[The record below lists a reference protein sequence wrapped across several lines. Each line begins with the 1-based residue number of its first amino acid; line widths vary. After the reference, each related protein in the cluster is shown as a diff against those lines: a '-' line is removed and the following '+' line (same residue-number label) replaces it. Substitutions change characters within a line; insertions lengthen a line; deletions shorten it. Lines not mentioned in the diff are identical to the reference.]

1 MEVKVKKQTEKME
14 VNQVKQ
20 TVKMESKVKVK
31 VYQIEGNTGSIETC
45 YLKDLSNTLKKM
57 YQYNNENQ
65 IYGVQVVLP
74 KEKLISDWIT
84 CYDVYRMSANDF
96 QNLQADTDLQ
106 DELISIL
113 IGMKLKGKED
123 EIENI
128 VPLFDIW
135 EIQGRRDSEG
145 HDVGGFEEDIY
156 AEYIKVA
163 DKYLNK

>member
-1 MEVKVKKQTEKME
+1 MKVKVNNEEVK
-14 VNQVKQ
+14 QVKQ

-31 VYQIEGNTGSIETC
+31 IYEQCDDEGSIDTC
-45 YLKDLSNTLKKM
+45 YLKDLKDTLKSM
-57 YQYNNENQ
+57 YQGNDENQ

-74 KEKLISDWIT
+74 KEKICSDYIT
-84 CYDVYRMSANDF
+84 CYDVYRMSPIDF
-96 QNLQADTDLQ
+96 YNLKEDTDLQ

-123 EIENI
+123 EIKNI
-128 VPLFDIW
+128 LPLFDIW
-135 EIQGRRDSEG
+135 EIQGRRVSEG

>member
-1 MEVKVKKQTEKME
+1 MKVKVNNEEVKQL
-14 VNQVKQ
+14 KQ

-65 IYGVQVVLP
+65 NICVQVVLP

-96 QNLQADTDLQ
+96 SKFT
-106 DELISIL
+106 S
-113 IGMKLKGKED
+113 
-123 EIENI
+123 
-128 VPLFDIW
+128 
-135 EIQGRRDSEG
+135 
-145 HDVGGFEEDIY
+145 
-156 AEYIKVA
+156 
-163 DKYLNK
+163 

>member
-1 MEVKVKKQTEKME
+1 MNTEVKKQTEKME

-20 TVKMESKVKVK
+20 TEKMEKQVKVK
-31 VYQIEGNTGSIETC
+31 VYQIEGNTGSIEKC
-45 YLKDLSNTLKKM
+45 YLKDLNNTLKKM

-74 KEKLISDWIT
+74 KEKWVSDFIS
-84 CYDVYRMSANDF
+84 CNDVYKMSANDF

-113 IGMKLKGKED
+113 VGMKLKGKED
-123 EIENI
+123 EIRNI

-145 HDVGGFEEDIY
+145 HDLGGFEEDIY